1 MLDVYNTKE
10 VNFTLKPFMDNLVVS
25 PSNNTVIISQSAE
38 PPLQSENRYKTEHN
52 AAGKEGV
59 HRLLCTDDYCQS
71 S

>member
-1 MLDVYNTKE
+1 
-10 VNFTLKPFMDNLVVS
+10 MDNLVVS